1 MSLPTNFFINP
12 NDVYE
17 TNEVFFI
24 SYQPNI
30 SIIEKDNGISP
41 IVRKGMISRV
51 NNDNTYYIDGS
62 AFPGNSGSPVY
73 MLPTATRFT
82 DSGITIG
89 ADKLG
94 GKLVGIIGSYLPYL
108 DVAISEQTKR
118 PRVVFEENTGLS
130 KVWSTSLISEIIS
143 SKKI

>member
-1 MSLPTNFFINP
+1 
-12 NDVYE
+12 
-17 TNEVFFI
+17 
-24 SYQPNI
+24 
-30 SIIEKDNGISP
+30 
-41 IVRKGMISRV
+41 
-51 NNDNTYYIDGS
+51 
-62 AFPGNSGSPVY
+62 